1 MLGIY
6 AHLLA
11 IVLILSGTA
20 ALALIR
26 GVGLGVGMFHP
37 SSATIFASVG
47 FSRRG
52 SIIIRVVLF
61 LLSGLLVAFSMSV
74 LRFPFE
80 GRGWE

>member
-26 GVGLGVGMFHP
+26 GVGLGVGMFQP

-52 SIIIRVVLF
+52 LRHHPSRALPALGIA
-61 LLSGLLVAFSMSV
+61 GSV
-74 LRFPFE
+74 LHERP
-80 GRGWE
+80 RVSL